1 MRIAINTAACDYL
14 TLTTFDV
21 GVASR
26 MTRNFTQ
33 LQGRNVAKVIKRM
46 QYEGRIAENVFCGT
60 AMQGA
65 DPHFMLQASGY
76 DAHRA
81 MQVYQADRQADN
93 PKATRVDLQITI
105 PRLTADM
112 PLSEYK
118 TAILATLAENC
129 VGRPPAIQVIDK
141 NGAIGETI
149 YIGSRDSERYIRIYD
164 KQYSD
169 TWGIRFEAEYKGTIA
184 GGVFS
189 NMLRRDTY
197 ATDVLHSEL
206 MRFAGIPLF
215 DRMASV
221 LKGNPGYMPTV
232 STLPTTDESR
242 MKWLEEVVFP
252 AIRKMYLAG
261 VHKPRLMVMIAEL
274 AQMCDDY
281 PLDNTW

>member
-1 MRIAINTAACDYL
+1 MRIVINSAATDYL
-14 TLTTFDV
+14 TLTSFDV

-26 MTRNFTQ
+26 MSTYFNN

-46 QYEGRIAENVFCGT
+46 QYEGRIAEGIFLGA

-81 MQVYQADRQADN
+81 MQVYQSDRQTDN
-93 PKATRVDLQITI
+93 PKCTRIDLQITI
-105 PRLTADM
+105 ARTREDK

-118 TAILATLAENC
+118 AAILASLEANC
-129 VGRPPAIQVIDK
+129 VGRPPNIQMIDK

-149 YIGSRDSERYIRIYD
+149 YIGSRDSERFIRIYD
-164 KQYSD
+164 KKYSD
-169 TWGIRFEAEYKGTIA
+169 IDGIRFETEYKGTIA

-206 MRFAGIPLF
+206 MRLSGIPLF
-215 DRMASV
+215 DRFASI
-221 LKGNPGYMPTV
+221 LKGNPGHLPTV

-242 MKWLEEVVFP
+242 MKWLEETVFP

-281 PLDNTW
+281 PLDNSW